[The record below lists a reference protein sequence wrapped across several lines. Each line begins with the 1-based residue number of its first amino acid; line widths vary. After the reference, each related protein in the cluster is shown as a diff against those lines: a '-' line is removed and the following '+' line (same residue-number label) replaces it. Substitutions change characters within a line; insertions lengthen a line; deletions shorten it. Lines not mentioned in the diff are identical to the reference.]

1 MIVCRFFLHRHYLGV
16 MKVKGLVNLRYH
28 VMIEGGS
35 DISRLSGMSFLV
47 SWGGDVYDL
56 VAFPT
61 ELWRLIAC
69 NIFCRGA

>member
-1 MIVCRFFLHRHYLGV
+1 MIVCKFFLHRHHLGV

-28 VMIEGGS
+28 MMIEGGS

-47 SWGGDVYDL
+47 SWGGDVNDL
-56 VAFPT
+56 VAFPP

-69 NIFCRGA
+69 NIFCRVA